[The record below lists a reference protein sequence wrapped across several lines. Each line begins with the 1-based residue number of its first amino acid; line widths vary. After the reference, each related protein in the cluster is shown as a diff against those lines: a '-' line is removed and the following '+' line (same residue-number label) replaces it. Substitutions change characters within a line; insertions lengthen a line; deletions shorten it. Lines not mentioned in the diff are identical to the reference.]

1 MILKFFELN
10 KINLSNNKFLL
21 FYGKNNGLINDEV
34 SKYKSKFK
42 IIEKYDEK
50 EIIENVEKFFQNIL
64 TGSLFEKDKCVII
77 NNGSDKLI
85 KIIDELIEKQVED
98 ILFIVLSDNLDK
110 KSKLRKKFEVEKNLV
125 IVPFYPDTNETL
137 FKLAQTFFRKEK
149 IPISSENISFIVNK
163 CSGNRG
169 YLKNEL
175 KKIELFA
182 KNKKNITTENLF
194 KLINLTENFNIFE
207 LVDNCLA
214 KNYKK
219 TVNILNENNFGSED
233 CIIITRT
240 FLNKLKKI
248 RELSYDLEK
257 NKNINL
263 TISKAKPPI
272 FWKDKEITTQQLL
285 KWKPREIEELI
296 YDVNNIE
303 LQIKK
308 SSSNHINIISNF
320 LLEKSAQ

>member
-1 MILKFFELN
+1 MILKFFQLN

-21 FYGKNNGLINDEV
+21 FYGKNNGSINEEV

-42 IIEKYDEK
+42 VVEKYDEK
-50 EIIENVEKFFQNIL
+50 EIFENIEKFFQNIL
-64 TGSLFEKDKCVII
+64 TSSLFEKDKCIII

-98 ILFIVLSDNLDK
+98 ILFIILSENLDK
-110 KSKLRKKFEVEKNLV
+110 KSKLRKKFEIEKNLV
-125 IVPFYPDTNETL
+125 VVPFYPDTNETL
-137 FKLAQTFFRKEK
+137 FQLAQSFFKK
-149 IPISSENISFIVNK
+149 KNIPISSENISFIINK

-169 YLKNEL
+169 YLNNEL
-175 KKIELFA
+175 KKIELFT
-182 KNKKNITTENLF
+182 KNKKNITKENLF
-194 KLINLTENFNIFE
+194 KLTNLTEDYNILE

-219 TVNILNENNFGSED
+219 TVYILNENNFGSED

-240 FLNKLKKI
+240 FLSKLKKI
-248 RELSYDLEK
+248 LELSYDFEK

-263 TISKAKPPI
+263 TISKARPPI
-272 FWKDKEITTQQLL
+272 FWKDKEITIQQLL
-285 KWKPREIEELI
+285 KWKPQEIEELI
-296 YDVNNIE
+296 YDVNAIE

-308 SSSNHINIISNF
+308 ISSNHINIITNF
-320 LLEKSAQ
+320 LLEKSA